1 MEEVKEIKSVNIVP
15 FTLMSSAVSAVLG
28 LIYALVLIIILGVVG
43 LVLPSQASILTG
55 ILLTAAVALILVL
68 PVSFFLFSVLSS
80 FLLAFIYNL
89 LVPKVGGI
97 KIGLVDMKE
106 VHSLPVL
113 PLTLMVSILYTIL
126 TLILMLVVAPILML
140 SLQGAAIAAAGV
152 GTSVPEIGGLGALG
166 IIGIIV
172 MVIGIP
178 IAVFVFTF
186 IYSALMAIF
195 YNILAP
201 KIGGMRFKFKSVQDN
216 MFEIKKIKPVPLALI
231 SAVVLTIL
239 NFLFAIPQMIM
250 YFAIGNLIGGI
261 GYLLGNIIG
270 SFVAIFIIYILM
282 AVIYNYLRPI
292 IGGVELELE

>member
-201 KIGGMRFKFKSVQDN
+201 KIGGVRFKFKSIQDN

-282 AVIYNYLRPI
+282 AVIYNYLRSI

>member
-201 KIGGMRFKFKSVQDN
+201 KIGGVRFKFKSIQDN